1 MWIRAVTEGASPRYA
16 FRMRTTERG
25 KSAAKRLRGEMT
37 PPEVQLWLRLRGV
50 GDGLPRFRRQHALGP
65 YVLDFYCP
73 AARLAVEVDG
83 WGHNM
88 GDQPERDEA
97 RDAWLAARGI
107 VVQRIPASDVLADP
121 DDVADGLV
129 RQAVAAA
136 TPPPSASPPPPPL
149 RRGGE

>member
-1 MWIRAVTEGASPRYA
+1 
-16 FRMRTTERG
+16 MRTTERG

-73 AARLAVEVDG
+73 AARMAMEVDG

-121 DDVADGLV
+121 DEVADGLI